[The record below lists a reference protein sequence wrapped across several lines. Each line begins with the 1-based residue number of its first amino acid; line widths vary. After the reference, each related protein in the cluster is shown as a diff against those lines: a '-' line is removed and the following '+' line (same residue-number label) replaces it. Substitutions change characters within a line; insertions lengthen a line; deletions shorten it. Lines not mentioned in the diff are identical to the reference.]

1 LSGFDLAATI
11 QAYFEMPFM
20 IENIAKQIVAAVDD
34 DFRVRE
40 SLESL
45 IESAGYEPVVF
56 SSAEEFLQ
64 SGTLTTATCVITDVR
79 MPGMDGIE
87 LQRRIRLEHPT
98 LPVVFITAHKS
109 SDEIRQQAL
118 DEGAVDFLYKPF
130 NPAHVLELMQAAAV
144 NTREK

>member
-1 LSGFDLAATI
+1 
-11 QAYFEMPFM
+11 M

-45 IESAGYEPVVF
+45 VESAGYEPVVF
-56 SSAEEFLQ
+56 SPAEEFLE
-64 SGTLTTATCVITDVR
+64 SGTLTAATCVITDVR
-79 MPGMDGIE
+79 MAGMDGIE
-87 LQRRIRLEHPT
+87 LQRRIRLAHPT

-118 DEGAVDFLYKPF
+118 DEGVRTIWRSTV
-130 NPAHVLELMQAAAV
+130 H
-144 NTREK
+144 